1 MLEGIPL
8 GDNYIEFQ
16 VSPSTADVEIEITP
30 WYMRSFGEIGNT
42 AAARIEE
49 NDNGVTRVYLTSGN
63 NSHYDIRR
71 ATLTIRH
78 KTNPAIVKTIS
89 LVTKRKHRP

>member
-1 MLEGIPL
+1 
-8 GDNYIEFQ
+8 
-16 VSPSTADVEIEITP
+16 
-30 WYMRSFGEIGNT
+30 MRRFGEVGDT
-42 AAARIEE
+42 PTARIEE
-49 NDNGVTRVYLTSGN
+49 DDNGVTRVYLTSGN

-89 LVTKRKHRP
+89 LVQNGNISVNPDHLQEDLFVF